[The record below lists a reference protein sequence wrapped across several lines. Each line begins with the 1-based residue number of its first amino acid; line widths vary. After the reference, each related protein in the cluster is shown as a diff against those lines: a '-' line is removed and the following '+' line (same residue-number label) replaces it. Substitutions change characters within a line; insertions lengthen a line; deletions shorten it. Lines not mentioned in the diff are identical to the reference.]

1 MHKLRE
7 WIDTT
12 RAYAKDVELELKR
25 ISWPTR
31 SDSTRSTLA
40 VIAISVVLAGFLG
53 AVDFI
58 FSLMVKYVLA

>member
-1 MHKLRE
+1 MHKVRE
-7 WIDTT
+7 WIDKT
-12 RAYAKDVELELKR
+12 RAYVKDVELELKR

-31 SDSTRSTLA
+31 SDSMRSTLA

-58 FSLMVKYVLA
+58 FSLMVKYILA